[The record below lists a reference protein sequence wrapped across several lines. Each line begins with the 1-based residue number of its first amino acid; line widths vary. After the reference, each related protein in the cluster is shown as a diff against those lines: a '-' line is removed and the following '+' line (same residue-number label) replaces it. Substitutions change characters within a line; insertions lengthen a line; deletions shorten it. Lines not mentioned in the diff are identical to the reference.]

1 MEAQMGHLW
10 PLPLQTVCHP
20 SQKWNFVLLGEELPG
35 ASSLAPGL
43 QSILLNFAQLLLGPF
58 LSAQRQWSRAITK
71 VFLPLSDENTEA
83 QRGGEREREAEK
95 Q

>member
-1 MEAQMGHLW
+1 MGHLM

-20 SQKWNFVLLGEELPG
+20 SQRWNFVLLGEELPG

-43 QSILLNFAQLLLGPF
+43 WSILLNSAQLLWGLFWPARRPGE
-58 LSAQRQWSRAITK
+58 QGYHK
-71 VFLPLSDENTEA
+71 VFLLLSDRKTEA
-83 QRGGEREREAEK
+83 PGDWAEK